1 MWLNCPRH
9 FRRRSLW
16 VSREI
21 GSGRTFCG
29 GPEVITLCA
38 RYSDDGI
45 EDICKSFRLGIVSDK
60 RVSFA
65 DRCLLSAH
73 ISSHEEGAY
82 PLSDSEEEVG
92 KIILVDCPE
101 PRILISD
108 SVESFTLLS
117 SSQGGLEDHHSR
129 QRS

>member
-1 MWLNCPRH
+1 MLSSTVMRH
-9 FRRRSLW
+9 TFRR
-16 VSREI
+16 
-21 GSGRTFCG
+21 
-29 GPEVITLCA
+29 GPKVVTLRA
-38 RYSDDGI
+38 RYSDDGV
-45 EDICKSFRLGIVSDK
+45 EDICESFRLGIVSDK

-65 DRCLLSAH
+65 DRCLSSAT
-73 ISSHEEGAY
+73 ISYRGRTY

-108 SVESFTLLS
+108 GFKPFTLLS
-117 SSQGGLEDHHSR
+117 SSQGGLEYHHSR